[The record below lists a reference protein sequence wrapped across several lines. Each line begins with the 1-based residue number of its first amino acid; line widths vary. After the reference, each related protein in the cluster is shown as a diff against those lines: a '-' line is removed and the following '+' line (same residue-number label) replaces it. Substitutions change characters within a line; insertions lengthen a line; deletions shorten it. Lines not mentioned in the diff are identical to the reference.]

1 MEENKEVSFEEK
13 LRIVQDL
20 IQKIE
25 SGKLPLEDSVRQYEQ
40 GMKMLNELDQELGNM
55 NRRIS
60 VLQDGKETVPDHA
73 DI

>member
-60 VLQDGKETVPDHA
+60 ILQDGKETVPDHA

>member
-1 MEENKEVSFEEK
+1 MEENKEVNFEEK

>member
-1 MEENKEVSFEEK
+1 MEENKEISFEEK